1 MFFPLAFVKFFTKNL
16 TRLPPLRGYRSTVG
30 TLGWEV
36 VGNTSAFVLGYV
48 SVASEAW
55 PWDPTR
61 RVFTLHKERA
71 SGLVRK
77 RKARLVN
84 LNFYTGTKY
93 RTIMITQNFKLP
105 KDIQTQDHSLPRSLP
120 W

>member
-1 MFFPLAFVKFFTKNL
+1 MGSSL
-16 TRLPPLRGYRSTVG
+16 
-30 TLGWEV
+30 

-84 LNFYTGTKY
+84 LNFRRNFYRDTASGAKY
-93 RTIMITQNFKLP
+93 RTITQNFKLP
-105 KDIQTQDHSLPRSLP
+105 KDIQTQDHTI
-120 W
+120 